1 MMKKTVVIDEDKNQ
15 IRYYEKDPK
24 SEDYLDTILKYLCT
38 STDNSDDT
46 KGRPDDEYMILK
58 NGKRIQRS

>member
-1 MMKKTVVIDEDKNQ
+1 MMKKTVIINEEKNQ

-24 SEDYLDTILKYLCT
+24 SVDYLDTIFKYLCT
-38 STDNSDDT
+38 STDSHDT
-46 KGRPDDEYMILK
+46 KGRPDDDYMILK

>member
-38 STDNSDDT
+38 STDNSGDT
-46 KGRPDDEYMILK
+46 KGRPADDYMILK
-58 NGKRIQRS
+58 NGKRIQRG